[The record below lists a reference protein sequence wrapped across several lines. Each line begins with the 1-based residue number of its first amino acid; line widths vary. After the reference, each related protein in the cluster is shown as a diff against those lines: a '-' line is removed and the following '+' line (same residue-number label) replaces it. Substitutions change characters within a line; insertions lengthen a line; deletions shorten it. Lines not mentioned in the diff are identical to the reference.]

1 MGITILDIGV
11 IIITILFLVR
21 GVWVGFVRQ
30 LAFFLAL
37 VMGYLAAGKYYP
49 FFSQYTS
56 AWLKDPQLRFV
67 VTYSIL
73 FLFTYVAIMLLGL
86 GLKKVMQVTFLGWF
100 DRSMGAMFGLGKAV
114 FLMTLIFMGLA
125 GVFSATNPII
135 QKSFSSPYLMV
146 SSRYM
151 TSFIQD
157 KELKQQLVPKRPA
170 ISLFLTDSVPVLKTL
185 GGNSK

>member
-1 MGITILDIGV
+1 MTVTILDIGV

-37 VMGYLAAGKYYP
+37 ILGYLAAGKYYP
-49 FFSQYTS
+49 SFSQYTS
-56 AWLKDPQLRFV
+56 TWLKDPQLRFV
-67 VTYSIL
+67 VTYTVLFLCTYVGIIL
-73 FLFTYVAIMLLGL
+73 FGL
-86 GLKKVMQVTFLGWF
+86 VLKKVMQVTFLGWF
-100 DRSMGAMFGLGKAV
+100 DRTLGALFGLAKAA
-114 FLMTLIFMGLA
+114 FLLTLIFMGLA
-125 GVFSATNPII
+125 GVFSTTNPII
-135 QKSFSSPYLMV
+135 HKSFSSKYLMI

-157 KELKQQLVPKRPA
+157 KELKQQLVPKKPA
-170 ISLFLTDSVPVLKTL
+170 ITSFLTDPIPVLKTL